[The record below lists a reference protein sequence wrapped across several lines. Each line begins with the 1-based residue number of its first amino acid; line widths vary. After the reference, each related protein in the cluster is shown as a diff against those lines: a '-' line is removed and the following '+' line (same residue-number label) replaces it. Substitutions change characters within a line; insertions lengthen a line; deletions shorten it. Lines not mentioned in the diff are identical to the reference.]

1 MLCCAL
7 PGALLQGPGEPPISE
22 GQAKDG
28 QAANSDGQAANSDGQ
43 AGDGQASDGQAGD
56 GQPALFPNTTTTE
69 SPKVTLP
76 PSLPF
81 DLASLDNWTL
91 ERNVDNWPLEKST

>member
-7 PGALLQGPGEPPISE
+7 PGALLQGPGEPPSSD
-22 GQAKDG
+22 GQAK
-28 QAANSDGQAANSDGQ
+28 DGQAANSDGQ

-91 ERNVDNWPLEKST
+91 KRNLDNWPLEKSR